1 MAFWVSF
8 FSLVG
13 LGLLAMGFWGLRRSS
28 RIGLSPGM
36 DEKAI
41 NHRQQVMRR
50 CAYLCIPLGLLFLV
64 AAGMSFLP
72 QPPPS

>member
-1 MAFWVSF
+1 MVFWVSF
-8 FSLVG
+8 FGLVG
-13 LGLLAMGFWGLRRSS
+13 LGLLAIGFWGLRRSG
-28 RIGLSPGM
+28 RVAFTPGL
-36 DEKAI
+36 DKKTI

-50 CAYLCIPLGLLFLV
+50 CAYLCIPLGLLFLI